1 MSTLQRKTA
10 GTGVAQY
17 TEENISEVQT
27 TCFAFSGGH
36 GTVDVTFLIGNFLW
50 ILGLFSRTGS

>member
-27 TCFAFSGGH
+27 TCFAYIKASCDEQEEQFS
-36 GTVDVTFLIGNFLW
+36 I
-50 ILGLFSRTGS
+50 